1 MYVLMRT
8 IFFLFIL
15 LLTAARPVPAADSAP
30 VPPAGLSIEEAMR
43 LGEAMYMK
51 GMLPS
56 GKPMEAIVQGDL
68 KVSSASSAMVT
79 CSNCHMR
86 SGLGSYE
93 GLVLT
98 PPTNGAK
105 LYAPLLYARDL
116 PGIVGTGEMIF
127 EYPRPAYTDESLAVA
142 LQSGIDPTG
151 RIMLETMPRYDLD
164 AREMEIMI
172 FYLKNLSSKYSP
184 GVTPNEVR
192 LATIVTEGVGPRDR
206 SAMLDP
212 MKAFIRDEW
221 NAYVP
226 GLRQWRPDRTHRTL
240 SLDVWE
246 LKGSPDT
253 WYGQLE
259 ALYQRQPVFALL
271 GGISSGPWDPI
282 HQFCEKN
289 RIPCIFPLTD
299 LPVVSG
305 DEFYTL
311 YFSKGYYQEGETA
324 AKFLEGVLALPAGK
338 QVVQI
343 FREDERGSTLSKGFA
358 DTWKKIGSAA
368 MKTRVLSAGETTGK
382 EFWKGLAST
391 YKDAALIIWLSPA
404 DLAGIEELGTAKEKP
419 YAVLISS
426 TMLAGA
432 LASIPD
438 SVRDFTYIT
447 YPNRLPG
454 EETYAVRTLEG
465 WLKNKKIPLT
475 NMMVSS
481 RAFFLT
487 RMVSTVLANLREDY
501 YRDYLLDL
509 FDVQGEQTTMSVA
522 YPRVSFGPGQ
532 RYASKGCYVVTLTK
546 GPQPKIVSQTEWVI
560 Y

>member
-1 MYVLMRT
+1 MLLR
-8 IFFLFIL
+8 IISFLVIL
-15 LLTAARPVPAADSAP
+15 LSLTVQSVPAADNAP
-30 VPPAGLSIEEAMR
+30 VPPAGLSVEEALR

-56 GKPMEAIVQGDL
+56 GKPMEATVQGDL

-98 PPTNGAK
+98 PPTNGAI

-116 PGIVGTGEMIF
+116 PGIVGVGEMVF
-127 EYPRPAYTDESLAVA
+127 EFPRPPYTDESLAMA
-142 LQSGIDPTG
+142 LRYGADPTG
-151 RIMLETMPRYDLD
+151 RPLLETMPHYILD
-164 AREMEIMI
+164 DREMAIMI

-184 GVTPNEVR
+184 GVTANDVR
-192 LATIVTEGVGPRDR
+192 FATIVTEGVSLRDR
-206 SAMLDP
+206 NAMLDP
-212 MKAFIRDEW
+212 MKAFLVDVW
-221 NAYVP
+221 NASVV
-226 GLRQWRPDRTHRTL
+226 GLRQWRPERTHRTL

-259 ALYQRQPVFALL
+259 ALYRRQPVFALV
-271 GGISSGPWDPI
+271 GGLSSGSWGPI
-282 HQFCEKN
+282 HEFCEKN
-289 RIPCIFPLTD
+289 RIPCILPLTD

-324 AKFLEGVLALPAGK
+324 AKFLERVLALPAKK
-338 QVVQI
+338 QVVQVY
-343 FREDERGSTLSKGFA
+343 REDERSGALAKGFA
-358 DTWKKIGSAA
+358 DTWKRTGSAA
-368 MKTRVLSAGETTGK
+368 IKTRVLAAGETTGK

-391 YKDAALIIWLSPA
+391 YKDASLVLWLGPA
-404 DLAGIEELGTAKEKP
+404 DLAGIEELAAAKETP
-419 YAVLISS
+419 SSVFVSS

-432 LASIPD
+432 FSSIPD

-454 EETYAVRTLEG
+454 EEAYAASLTEAAM
-465 WLKNKKIPLT
+465 KYKKIPLT
-475 NMMVSS
+475 NMDVSS
-481 RAFFLT
+481 KVFFLT
-487 RMVSTVLANLREDY
+487 RMVSTVLLNLREDY
-501 YRDYLLDL
+501 YRDYFLDL